1 MKFRNPRHSRERTMM
16 FDLTP
21 MIDIVFLLI
30 IFFLTTAQF
39 SRMTRAEVEL
49 PVQPGQG
56 GEQQDETGIVINLM
70 ADGSIIVD
78 DESLDVSG
86 LEQIIRREIAQQGG
100 RADLVRTLLR
110 ADRTQAAGRLNEV
123 VRMLQGLGV
132 RVGRFAT
139 EIPE

>member
-1 MKFRNPRHSRERTMM
+1 MM

-49 PVQPGQG
+49 PVQA
-56 GEQQDETGIVINLM
+56 GEGEELRDEPGIVINIM
-70 ADGSIIVD
+70 VDGSIIVD
-78 DESLDVSG
+78 DEAIELSG
-86 LEQIIRREIAQQGG
+86 LERIIRREIALQEG
-100 RADLVRTLLR
+100 RADMVRTLLR
-110 ADRTQAAGRLNEV
+110 ADRTLAAGRVNEV

>member
-1 MKFRNPRHSRERTMM
+1 MKFRSRHSRERTMM

-39 SRMTRAEVEL
+39 SRMTRADVEL
-49 PVQPGQG
+49 AIQPG
-56 GEQQDETGIVINLM
+56 EQEENQDEPGIVINIM
-70 ADGSIIVD
+70 SDGAIIVD
-78 DESLDVSG
+78 DDNVGLPG
-86 LEQIIRREIAQQGG
+86 LERIITREIAQHDG
-100 RADLVRTLLR
+100 RADMVKTLVR
-110 ADRTQAAGRLNEV
+110 ADRRLAAGRVNEV

-139 EIPE
+139 ETPQ

>member
-1 MKFRNPRHSRERTMM
+1 MKFRNPRHSRERAMV

-21 MIDIVFLLI
+21 MIDVVFLLI

-49 PVQPGQG
+49 PIQPGE
-56 GEQQDETGIVINLM
+56 GEDLQDEPGIVINIM
-70 ADGSIIVD
+70 ADGAIIVD
-78 DESLDVSG
+78 DATLSLQQLES
-86 LEQIIRREIAQQGG
+86 IIRREISQQDG
-100 RADLVRTLLR
+100 RADQVRTLLR
-110 ADRTQAAGRLNEV
+110 ADRTLAAGRVNEV

-139 EIPE
+139 EVPE

>member
-1 MKFRNPRHSRERTMM
+1 MKFRNPRHFRERSMM

-49 PVQPGQG
+49 PVQPGE
-56 GEQQDETGIVINLM
+56 GEELQDEPGIVINLVSG
-70 ADGSIIVD
+70 GSIIVD
-78 DESLDVSG
+78 DETIELNE
-86 LEQIIRREIAQQGG
+86 LERILRREIAQQGG
-100 RADLVRTLLR
+100 RADMVRTLLR
-110 ADRTQAAGRLNEV
+110 ADRTLAAGRVNEV

-139 EIPE
+139 EVPE

>member
-1 MKFRNPRHSRERTMM
+1 MV

-21 MIDIVFLLI
+21 MIDVVFLLI

-49 PVQPGQG
+49 PIQPGE
-56 GEQQDETGIVINLM
+56 GEDLQDEPGIVINIM
-70 ADGSIIVD
+70 ADGAIIVD
-78 DESLDVSG
+78 DATLSLQQLES
-86 LEQIIRREIAQQGG
+86 IIRREISQQDG
-100 RADLVRTLLR
+100 RADQVRTLLR
-110 ADRTQAAGRLNEV
+110 ADRTLAAGRVNEV

-139 EIPE
+139 EVPE